1 MLVRQCKVSPSA
13 RKTAEWGEK
22 KMVIFLLPFVN
33 TRDQMEGPLRN
44 IEEPLRKLQKTINGN
59 SLEKSK
65 GIFDIVPSKTTI
77 WNHSEMYKSWTK
89 TASTFNLQLYT
100 SENRKQNPWISRS
113 PDLHPK
119 SFNLKPCTS
128 QRNLSFLIPFFFSLS
143 FFFSKL
149 IEFVQSLFRCI
160 NLPEQILQNP
170 SNNHF
175 FFYSDF
181 LL

>member
-1 MLVRQCKVSPSA
+1 
-13 RKTAEWGEK
+13 
-22 KMVIFLLPFVN
+22 
-33 TRDQMEGPLRN
+33 MEDPLRN

-65 GIFDIVPSKTTI
+65 RIFDIVPSKTTI

-100 SENRKQNPWISRS
+100 SGNRKQNLWISRS
-113 PDLHPK
+113 PDLRPK

-128 QRNLSFLIPFFFSLS
+128 QRNISFLMPFFFFLS

-149 IEFVQSLFRCI
+149 IEFVQSLFTCI

-170 SNNHF
+170 PIINHYF
-175 FFYSDF
+175 FTVTFYCKILSF
-181 LL
+181 TPKELLSQRLDVLWSTALSWM

>member
-1 MLVRQCKVSPSA
+1 
-13 RKTAEWGEK
+13 
-22 KMVIFLLPFVN
+22 MVTFLLPFVN

-44 IEEPLRKLQKTINGN
+44 IEEPLKKLQKTINGN
-59 SLEKSK
+59 SLEKSNR
-65 GIFDIVPSKTTI
+65 IFDIVPSKTTI

-100 SENRKQNPWISRS
+100 SGNGKQNPWISRS

-119 SFNLKPCTS
+119 SFNLKLCTS
-128 QRNLSFLIPFFFSLS
+128 QRNLSFLIPFFLS

-149 IEFVQSLFRCI
+149 IEFVQSLFTCI

-170 SNNHF
+170 PKNHYF
-175 FFYSDF
+175 FTVTFYCKILSF
-181 LL
+181 TPKELLS